1 MIDLTVAQ
9 IADIVGGELADISA
23 EVAAGLHVT
32 GTVEFDS
39 RNITPGGLFL
49 ALPGARSD
57 GHDYAASAVAAGAV
71 VVLAARPV
79 GVPAIVVAPG
89 VHAVGRG
96 DSGLAGVLEHDT
108 DGSGAAVLAALAKLA
123 AAVAAEL
130 VAGGL
135 TIIGITGSSGKT
147 STKDLLA
154 AVLDPLGEVVAP
166 PGSFNNELGHPWTV
180 LRATA
185 RTDYLILE
193 LSARHP
199 GNIAALAAIAP
210 PAIGVVLNVGTAHLG
225 EFGTREAI
233 AQTKAELPQAV
244 PQSGVVVLNVDDP
257 AVAAMA
263 DVTSARVV
271 RVSRSGRSD
280 TGPSDMWAGP
290 VTLDELARPHFT
302 LHAADS
308 PDFAVEVRLAVHG
321 DHQVT
326 NAMCVAAVAL
336 ECGATAAQVAVAL
349 AGAHPVSQHR
359 MRVSTRTDGITV
371 IDDAY
376 NANPDSMRAGLQAL
390 AWIARGGASEGSDT
404 AAGPRR
410 SWAVLGEMAEL
421 GEDAIPEHDRIGRL
435 AVRLDVSR
443 LVVVGMGRSMSAM
456 HHGAVME
463 GSWGGEAAIVAD
475 VDAALAL
482 LRAELRSGD
491 VVLVKAS
498 NAAGL
503 GHSPTAGRRCRRRP
517 EPFPMIE
524 ILIAVG
530 ISLTVS
536 ILLTP
541 ALIRLFTK
549 QGFGHEIREDGPPSH
564 KTKRGRR
571 RWAAWLLWPASGR
584 VISAPTSRD
593 WHSTVRARRRRVCWC
608 FFWRRRWVPL
618 DSSTT

>member
-23 EVAAGLHVT
+23 QAAAELHVT

-39 RNITPGGLFL
+39 RNVTPGGLFL

-57 GHDYAASAVAAGAV
+57 GHDHAASAVAAGAV

-79 GVPAIVVAPG
+79 GVPAIVVVPG
-89 VHAVGRG
+89 AHAARRG
-96 DSGLAGVLEHDT
+96 NSGLAGVLEHDP
-108 DGSGAAVLAALAKLA
+108 DGSGAAVLAALSKLA

-135 TIIGITGSSGKT
+135 TIVGITGSSGKT

-154 AVLDPLGEVVAP
+154 AVLNPLGEVVAP

-180 LRATA
+180 LRATD

-225 EFGTREAI
+225 EFGTREII
-233 AQTKAELPQAV
+233 AQTKAELPQAI

-263 DVTSARVV
+263 DVTAARLV
-271 RVSRSGRSD
+271 RVSRRSQGA
-280 TGPSDMWAGP
+280 TGPSDVWAGP

-308 PDFAVEVRLAVHG
+308 ADSGVEVRLAVHG
-321 DHQVT
+321 DHQVS
-326 NAMCVAAVAL
+326 NALCAAAVAL
-336 ECGATAAQVAVAL
+336 ECGASAEQVAVAL

-359 MRVSTRTDGITV
+359 MRVSTRADGVTV

-390 AWIARGGASEGSDT
+390 AWIARGGASEESAT
-404 AAGPRR
+404 AAGHRR

-443 LVVVGMGRSMSAM
+443 LIVVGMGRSMSAM

-482 LRAELRSGD
+482 LRAELQSGD

-503 GHSPTAGRRCRRRP
+503 GALADSLAADTANGR
-517 EPFPMIE
+517 
-524 ILIAVG
+524 
-530 ISLTVS
+530 SVS
-536 ILLTP
+536 
-541 ALIRLFTK
+541 R
-549 QGFGHEIREDGPPSH
+549 
-564 KTKRGRR
+564 
-571 RWAAWLLWPASGR
+571 
-584 VISAPTSRD
+584 
-593 WHSTVRARRRRVCWC
+593 
-608 FFWRRRWVPL
+608 
-618 DSSTT
+618 